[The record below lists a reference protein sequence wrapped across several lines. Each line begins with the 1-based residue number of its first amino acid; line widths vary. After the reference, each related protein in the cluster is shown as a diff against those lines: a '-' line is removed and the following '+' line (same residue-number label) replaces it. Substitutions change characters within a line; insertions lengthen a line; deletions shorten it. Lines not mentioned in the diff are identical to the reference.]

1 MNAKPA
7 GCSGCPLHHLG
18 QGFAL
23 TDGKGTSGVLV
34 VAEAL
39 GEDEARRGIPL
50 VGRSG
55 QTWDRLVSRTTD
67 PVLGKLTRDHF
78 KIHNVISCRPPD
90 NLLVKA
96 PYESAAIEHC
106 RRYLEETLRDFRPK
120 AILTL
125 GNVPLRWFTGQWGIE
140 QLRGYI
146 FETPWG
152 PVIPTYHPS
161 YIQRGKWQL
170 ARVTQL
176 DILKALEVSRKGS
189 KAFFHDKDYTISP
202 GYGQV
207 VDFLSRW
214 RAAGRP
220 PLAFDIETPHSDQA
234 AKAEDMVFEDD
245 ASYTILM
252 CSLAFEPF
260 KAISIPWIEPF
271 ITLLKA
277 AFAEDAQFLVWNAKF
292 DVPRLMAS
300 GVHFGGEVIDVMLA
314 WHWLEPALP
323 MGLKYVATFFCPDM
337 GAWKLA
343 MHQNFQWYNAAD
355 SDVLLR
361 VFLGTRERLAAQGR
375 WKTFLRHFV
384 EYNKILLRMSERGI
398 TVDHERRAAAREHF
412 GERLEGVVSTA
423 QQLAPREILGTHPKR
438 GYAKPPKDSA
448 GMVQILVE
456 LNEKEVAQ
464 ERKKE
469 ASAEKKRV
477 AASAKAARK
486 AARAEAKEA
495 KARAKASK
503 QGVRKVS
510 GKVRKAKN
518 AGRQL
523 DGENLANLSAKEV
536 A

>member
-1 MNAKPA
+1 MNEKPQS
-7 GCSGCPLHHLG
+7 CFGCPLYSLG

-23 TDGKGTSGVLV
+23 TDGAGTSGVLV

-39 GEDEARRGIPL
+39 GEDEARRGLPL
-50 VGRSG
+50 VGRAG
-55 QTWDRLVSRTTD
+55 QTWDRVVSRTTD
-67 PVLGKLTRDHF
+67 PVLGKLGRDHF
-78 KIHNVISCRPPD
+78 KLANVISCRPP
-90 NLLVKA
+90 NNELVKA

-106 RRYLEETLRDFRPK
+106 RRHLEGVIKDFKPK

-125 GNVPLRWFTGQWGIE
+125 GNVPLRWFTGEWGIE

-146 FETPWG
+146 FDTPWA
-152 PVIPTYHPS
+152 PVVPTYHPS

-170 ARVTQL
+170 ARVVQL
-176 DILKALEVSRKGS
+176 DILKALEVSRKGAKS
-189 KAFFHDKDYTISP
+189 FFVDKDYTLSP
-202 GYGQV
+202 GYHEVGT
-207 VDFLSRW
+207 FLADW

-220 PLAFDIETPHSDQA
+220 PLAFDIETPHSEA

-245 ASYTILM
+245 ASYQILM
-252 CSLAFEPF
+252 VSLAWEPF

-271 ITLLKA
+271 IGMLKE

-337 GAWKLA
+337 SAWKLA
-343 MHQNFQWYNAAD
+343 MHSNFQWYNAAD

-361 VFLGTRERLAAQGR
+361 VFLGTRERLEAQGR
-375 WKTFLRHFV
+375 WRTFLRHFV

-412 GERLEGVVSTA
+412 GTRLEGVVAAA

-438 GYAKPPKDSA
+438 GYAKPPADPS

-456 LNEKEVAQ
+456 LNEAEELR
-464 ERKKE
+464 ERKKVEREKAKQAE
-469 ASAEKKRV
+469 AFAKEQRKAARAAAKAAKEESRRLRAEG
-477 AASAKAARK
+477 AAARK
-486 AARAEAKEA
+486 AAKQSARRNRRGVDKVLEPAREDRA
-495 KARAKASK
+495 
-503 QGVRKVS
+503 
-510 GKVRKAKN
+510 
-518 AGRQL
+518 
-523 DGENLANLSAKEV
+523 
-536 A
+536 